1 MTIVEISL
9 DSESARIYQRAS
21 AEKKKKLQILM
32 GLWLR
37 EFDKPS
43 KSLDEI
49 MDEMSRKAKERGLT
63 PEILEAIL
71 DGE

>member
-1 MTIVEISL
+1 MTTVEIPL
-9 DSESARIYQRAS
+9 DTVSAKIYQDAS

-32 GLWLR
+32 SLWMR

-43 KSLDEI
+43 KSLDEM

-63 PEILEAIL
+63 PEILDSIL
-71 DGE
+71 HGE

>member
-1 MTIVEISL
+1 MTTVEIPL
-9 DSESARIYQRAS
+9 DSVSARIYQQAS

-32 GLWLR
+32 SLWLR

-49 MDEMSRKAKERGLT
+49 MDEMSRKARQRGLT
-63 PEILEAIL
+63 PEVLESILN
-71 DGE
+71 GE